1 MKTDN
6 LWKQYLNDQ
15 PLRKALIL
23 ADLYSYD
30 IGNQIFLLCCDDY
43 FKIQKESRF
52 LIIAYLF
59 LIPDISPLQLN
70 VENLSKKV
78 TTENGIMQKFNYEL
92 KDKTY
97 EKAPVF
103 FVDDTLK
110 NLYGTVLLDLT
121 NGNGAN
127 VMTSKLSFGT
137 LLETYRAQN
146 LTEKQW
152 ATILLKYKTKKEI
165 SGTLVV
171 KDLLFPDW
179 SYDTNKYKGT
189 FTGSQILEKS
199 INSHLPDMWDR
210 WFKFCTETQKINPE
224 LFSLLFSK
232 LFPSLSLLYS
242 DLDELG
248 RKKENQFKFSNFSIP
263 TREQILTV
271 LNDPKIVKKLP
282 VDVIKKFEEKR
293 KKSGVTLSML
303 IEGLYPEK

>member
-1 MKTDN
+1 M
-6 LWKQYLNDQ
+6 
-15 PLRKALIL
+15 
-23 ADLYSYD
+23 
-30 IGNQIFLLCCDDY
+30 
-43 FKIQKESRF
+43 
-52 LIIAYLF
+52 IIAYLF

-152 ATILLKYKTKKEI
+152 DTILLKYKTKKEI

>member
-23 ADLYSYD
+23 ADLDSSD

-103 FVDDTLK
+103 SVDDALK
-110 NLYGTVLLDLT
+110 NLYATVLLDLT
-121 NGNGAN
+121 NGTGQR
-127 VMTSKLSFGT
+127 VMTSTLSFGT
-137 LLETYRAQN
+137 LLETYRDQK
-146 LTEKQW
+146 LSETQW
-152 ATILLKYKTKKEI
+152 ANILLGFKTKGKT
-165 SGTLVV
+165 SDDLVV
-171 KDLLFPDW
+171 KNLFSDW
-179 SYDTNKYKGT
+179 SYDTKKYKGT

-199 INSHLPDMWDR
+199 INSLLPDMWDEWFR
-210 WFKFCTETQKINPE
+210 WCTETQNINPE

-232 LFPSLSLLYS
+232 LFPSLSFLYS
-242 DLDELG
+242 DLAELG
-248 RKKENQFKFSNFSIP
+248 RKKENQFKSSSFILP
-263 TREQILTV
+263 TRDQILAL
-271 LNDPKIVKKLP
+271 LNDPNIVKKLP

-293 KKSGVTLSML
+293 KKTEVTLSML